1 MGRPE
6 YKLDPNWKFDPVIA
20 RQKLVKLIVVNEMPF
35 PLVEYKPFR
44 EFTAALNPWFKNVSR
59 TTIKKECIA
68 AFNEQGNERIF

>member
-1 MGRPE
+1 LKVCEAKIAMGQKVEKMGRPE

-44 EFTAALNPWFKNVSR
+44 EFTAALNPCLKMYLG
-59 TTIKKECIA
+59 
-68 AFNEQGNERIF
+68 QP